1 MRGGRRLRVLLAA
14 LVAGAIAPSL
24 GAQDEGV
31 SIAEPWGRGLS
42 AWTATGAGPEG
53 VTVLAGGVP
62 TLVGWHEVRAVRGP
76 LGDQVSEYLEIGRE
90 AHRALSRLERGDAF
104 GGEPLFEQLFERLAG
119 GRGPT
124 HAAVAEGLLR
134 CRLRRE
140 ARAGAVEA
148 FLELHRNLLDA
159 PGRQRLWGLRPG
171 VIDPATLLAPALP
184 PLWLDGPAARA
195 FADQPVEPATGDDP
209 AGEAAWAMR
218 TLYRAA
224 ARHAVGDPIDADSV
238 SRAAS
243 VASGHPGGALIAS
256 MVIAQIGGERARAEA
271 RALLERERAPGGER
285 WRAAWAGLAIG
296 RSLIREQDEQI
307 RRHGVLE
314 LIALRVLDPGD
325 SAYLTGLALAD
336 AALACAALGDTHG
349 AGVLADELRRGWS
362 GHPALALPSIQSLRA
377 RGPGKAP

>member
-1 MRGGRRLRVLLAA
+1 MVITPTLF
-14 LVAGAIAPSL
+14 S
-24 GAQDEGV
+24 QDEGA
-31 SIAEPWGRGLS
+31 SIAEPWGRG
-42 AWTATGAGPEG
+42 APPWTLTEAGPEG
-53 VTVLAGGVP
+53 VTVLSGGVP
-62 TLVGWHEVRAVRGP
+62 IVVGWHEVRAVRGP
-76 LGDQVSEYLEIGRE
+76 LAAPTAAYLEIGRE
-90 AHRALSRLERGDAF
+90 ARRALSRLERGDAF
-104 GGEPLFEQLFERLAG
+104 GGEPLFERLFERLAG
-119 GRGPT
+119 GLGPT

-159 PGRQRLWGLRPG
+159 PGRQRMWGLRPG

-195 FADQPVEPATGDDP
+195 FADQPVDP
-209 AGEAAWAMR
+209 APSGEPSAQAAWAMR

-224 ARHAVGDPIDADSV
+224 AHHALGDPIEADAV

-256 MVIAQIGGERARAEA
+256 MVVAQIGGEGARAEA
-271 RALLERERAPGGER
+271 RALLERERNPGAER

-296 RSLIREQDEQI
+296 RSLAREADEQA
-307 RRHGVLE
+307 RRRGVLE

-325 SAYLTGLALAD
+325 SPYLTGLALAD
-336 AALACAALGDTHG
+336 AALACEALGDLHA
-349 AGVLADELRRGWS
+349 AGVLADELRRGWPA
-362 GHPALALPSIQSLRA
+362 HPALSLPSIQSLRA

>member
-1 MRGGRRLRVLLAA
+1 MSGVRRLCVLLAA
-14 LVAGAIAPSL
+14 VFVLVSAPI
-24 GAQDEGV
+24 GRAQDEA
-31 SIAEPWGRGLS
+31 SYAEPWGRGVPP
-42 AWTATGAGPEG
+42 WTVIEAGAEG

-62 TLVGWHEVRAVRGP
+62 TLVGWHEIRGVRGP
-76 LGDQVSEYLEIGRE
+76 LSEGIAGYLEIGRE

-104 GGEPLFEQLFERLAG
+104 GGEPLFEQLFEHLAG

-159 PGRQRLWGLRPG
+159 PGRQRLWGLRSG

-195 FADQPVEPATGDDP
+195 FADQPIDP
-209 AGEAAWAMR
+209 APEGDPAAQAAWAMR

-224 ARHAVGDPIDADSV
+224 ARHAVGDPIDADAV

-243 VASGHPGGALIAS
+243 IASGHPGGALIAS
-256 MVIAQIGGERARAEA
+256 MVVAQIGGAQARAET
-271 RALLERERAPGGER
+271 RALLERERAPGAER

-296 RSLIREQDEQI
+296 RSLIREDDEPT
-307 RRHGVLE
+307 RRRGVLE

-325 SAYLTGLALAD
+325 SPYLMGLALAD
-336 AALACAALGDTHG
+336 AALACGALGDHFA
-349 AGVLADELRRGWS
+349 AGVLADELRRELPS
-362 GHPALALPSIQSLRA
+362 HPALALPSIQSLRA
-377 RGPGKAP
+377 RGPGKVP